1 MVKKQVISVVD
12 FDDYQQEI
20 VEYMNEPM
28 NKRLFIERR
37 HLPYQSLGYPNEAEW
52 EYAAK
57 ATIGTVYLDENEE
70 YGRIYPWDGRST
82 RKPFRQEKRRVLSKF
97 QKRPW

>member
-1 MVKKQVISVVD
+1 
-12 FDDYQQEI
+12 
-20 VEYMNEPM
+20 MNEPM
-28 NKRLFIERR
+28 NKRLFIERGIY
-37 HLPYQSLGYPNEAEW
+37 LPKFRLPNEAEW

-82 RKPFRQEKRRVLSKF
+82 RNPFGRKRGEHLARF